1 MEPTQIRVGGGMV
14 GIRRAEKLS
23 RIHLHGGCQMPHFV
37 LAFAY
42 AQASH
47 PHLFPAPDGLVNQ
60 APVAGYCAE
69 ILKQINDG
77 VAALRSVMAAV
88 TNTTDVS
95 NTDAIASLIGV
106 ALFNGPGG

>member
-1 MEPTQIRVGGGMV
+1 
-14 GIRRAEKLS
+14 
-23 RIHLHGGCQMPHFV
+23 
-37 LAFAY
+37 
-42 AQASH
+42 
-47 PHLFPAPDGLVNQ
+47 LVNQ

-95 NTDAIASLIGV
+95 SAEAIESLIGV
-106 ALFNGPGG
+106 ALLDGPGVRTNCKDKGKYGNHPRHGIQRFT